1 MSSYSVFYAN
11 RRDKIYASIR
21 IASPR
26 PTIVRNDNVSQINF
40 PAIIPE
46 SVTSHD
52 LTAHRSHPYPNCRL
66 LSSLHP
72 RETKSRRRVSSV
84 LSILEYRRKWKKI
97 WKIGKWKMLRNYW
110 EISLTEKIYI
120 YSVTLLFLYAKDF
133 KIIASR
139 YTLLMKGVNVSVA
152 QRLWLDFKLGSVV
165 KIFILL
171 NYTFKFA

>member
-1 MSSYSVFYAN
+1 MHNILIQFLSFRGIYICLKKKGKPTLKKKIVFLFRFLRATN

-97 WKIGKWKMLRNYW
+97 WKIGKMKDVEKLLRNFSYG
-110 EISLTEKIYI
+110 EDIYI
-120 YSVTLLFLYAKDF
+120 
-133 KIIASR
+133 
-139 YTLLMKGVNVSVA
+139 
-152 QRLWLDFKLGSVV
+152 
-165 KIFILL
+165 
-171 NYTFKFA
+171 

>member
-1 MSSYSVFYAN
+1 MHNILIQFLSFRGIYICLKKKGKPTLKKKIVFLFRFLRATN

-97 WKIGKWKMLRNYW
+97 WNWKNERCW
-110 EISLTEKIYI
+110 EIIEKFLLRRRYI
-120 YSVTLLFLYAKDF
+120 
-133 KIIASR
+133 
-139 YTLLMKGVNVSVA
+139 
-152 QRLWLDFKLGSVV
+152 
-165 KIFILL
+165 
-171 NYTFKFA
+171 

>member
-1 MSSYSVFYAN
+1 MHNILIQFLSFRGIYICLKKREIQPLKKKIVFLFRFLRATN

-97 WKIGKWKMLRNYW
+97 WNWKNERCW
-110 EISLTEKIYI
+110 EIIEKFLLRRRYI
-120 YSVTLLFLYAKDF
+120 
-133 KIIASR
+133 
-139 YTLLMKGVNVSVA
+139 
-152 QRLWLDFKLGSVV
+152 
-165 KIFILL
+165 
-171 NYTFKFA
+171 

>member
-1 MSSYSVFYAN
+1 MHNILIQFLSFRGIYICLKKKRNPTLKKKLSSYSVFYAN

-97 WKIGKWKMLRNYW
+97 WNWKNERCW
-110 EISLTEKIYI
+110 EIIEKFLLRRRYI
-120 YSVTLLFLYAKDF
+120 
-133 KIIASR
+133 
-139 YTLLMKGVNVSVA
+139 
-152 QRLWLDFKLGSVV
+152 
-165 KIFILL
+165 
-171 NYTFKFA
+171 